1 MIGMDRPIGYTA
13 HACIAA
19 AAGSIS
25 QCSGHMRT
33 TINFK
38 NVCLYT
44 NIAVKSYGVQFKTD
58 LKGQCHEKS
67 FQTETVGI

>member
-25 QCSGHMRT
+25 QCSGHTRK
-33 TINFK
+33 TISFK
-38 NVCLYT
+38 NVSLYT
-44 NIAVKSYGVQFKTD
+44 NIAVKIYWVQF
-58 LKGQCHEKS
+58 
-67 FQTETVGI
+67 